1 MILPEFWMGSE
12 ASLRYVIDSY
22 ERFLENPQGYPPL
35 LSGGVGEE
43 DADEEKWDP
52 ANELITIEEGVGIM
66 RVSGPMVAEESWF
79 DRYFGIMSYP
89 MIGRAVA
96 KLVESYEAGEIHS
109 IVHAWSTS
117 GGDASGID
125 QLSETLKIAAG
136 RAPNTVSWT
145 GTRALSAGYWLS
157 IINPSLQAD
166 RMAEV
171 GSVGVV
177 ATAVSL
183 AKRLERDGVEAKVV
197 RAGKN
202 KALLH
207 PYEPLSEKGI
217 ADLQDKADKLHGFF
231 LDHVVSNRSQ
241 VSINDKDT
249 WGDGRTFFAQE
260 AIALGLVD
268 GPAIG
273 LSSLVN
279 SLVSR
284 HNAEN
289 GQRTLTFG
297 GTEMTQKVLFP
308 NEEVR
313 AQVASGVDLSQVPHE
328 VVEDEPE
335 GGEGEEEVEAAGEE
349 GSEAQAAD
357 QAPEQQTE
365 ASEQGESSVLGFLRS
380 ELRDAQAQILA
391 LSTEKEGLST
401 KITQL
406 SAVESTLAP
415 IVIEAIQRLQV
426 GLGQTPTTLDGLP
439 AATLAQ
445 QYAQVRETFER
456 RYPAGRRSLAEGT
469 ADRTPVDIAEA
480 RLSLVK

>member
-1 MILPEFWMGSE
+1 
-12 ASLRYVIDSY
+12 
-22 ERFLENPQGYPPL
+22 
-35 LSGGVGEE
+35 
-43 DADEEKWDP
+43 
-52 ANELITIEEGVGIM
+52 
-66 RVSGPMVAEESWF
+66 
-79 DRYFGIMSYP
+79 
-89 MIGRAVA
+89 
-96 KLVESYEAGEIHS
+96 
-109 IVHAWSTS
+109 
-117 GGDASGID
+117 
-125 QLSETLKIAAG
+125 
-136 RAPNTVSWT
+136 
-145 GTRALSAGYWLS
+145 
-157 IINPSLQAD
+157 
-166 RMAEV
+166 
-171 GSVGVV
+171 
-177 ATAVSL
+177 
-183 AKRLERDGVEAKVV
+183 
-197 RAGKN
+197 
-202 KALLH
+202 
-207 PYEPLSEKGI
+207 
-217 ADLQDKADKLHGFF
+217 
-231 LDHVVSNRSQ
+231 
-241 VSINDKDT
+241 
-249 WGDGRTFFAQE
+249 
-260 AIALGLVD
+260 
-268 GPAIG
+268 
-273 LSSLVN
+273 
-279 SLVSR
+279 
-284 HNAEN
+284 
-289 GQRTLTFG
+289 
-297 GTEMTQKVLFP
+297 MTQKVLFP